1 MFIPNTYIDIKDTIK
16 FKLKAIRSYRSELKL
31 FPHPRS
37 VKGIEILAQKRG
49 SEANMKFAE
58 AYMLYRD
65 VSKI

>member
-1 MFIPNTYIDIKDTIK
+1 MKCYKT
-16 FKLKAIRSYRSELKL
+16 ELRT

-49 SEANMKFAE
+49 SEVSLKFAE
-58 AYMLYRD
+58 AFMLFRD